1 MSQSHSPVWL
11 SGVLLIAIPVALPI
25 GVLLYVLFS
34 PVWAASESG
43 DVWLHIRAT
52 VLPTYLFN
60 TFALMALVGLAATF
74 IGVGTAW
81 LSAKFTFPLSKIL
94 APALILPLAA
104 PAYVVGYVYADLLEF
119 AGPVQSFLRATLDL
133 QWGEYYFPPIRSI
146 GGAALV
152 ISLVLYPY
160 IYLLART
167 SFMQQ
172 SVSLHE
178 TARVLGADSKRVFWR
193 VALPVARPAI
203 AGGMALVLMETVA
216 DYGVVEHFGVPT
228 FTSGIFRTWY
238 AMGEHAAALQLA
250 GWLFVIVALLVVTE
264 QFARRG
270 EHFNPISRSA
280 PADLVPLTGLGA
292 IGATLACALPV
303 LLGFVLPFG
312 ILLNHALLE
321 GDPLIGKGFS
331 ELLFNSVYVATVA
344 AILCALAALWLNY
357 AQRLRA
363 SIGVKLAVRTA
374 TLGYAIPG
382 MVLAVGLLVPL
393 TFLDRALSGFLRDNF
408 DFATGLVITGSV
420 AGLVFVYVARFLTV
434 AYNSS
439 HMGMAALHYNLDA
452 AARSLG
458 ATPGRVL
465 SKIHLPLLRPA
476 LLSGLLLVFIDVMKE
491 LPATLILRPF
501 NFETLATRV
510 YRLAADERL
519 GEAST
524 AALSIILLSL
534 VPTVLIV
541 FTKLVDNSD
550 RNLG

>member
-1 MSQSHSPVWL
+1 M
-11 SGVLLIAIPVALPI
+11 LLIAIPVALPI
-25 GVLLYVLFS
+25 GVLLYSLFLPLDVS
-34 PVWAASESG
+34 SESG
-43 DVWLHIRAT
+43 DVWVHIRQT
-52 VLPTYLFN
+52 VLPIYLYN
-60 TFALMALVGLAATF
+60 TFALMALVGSVATI

-81 LSAKFTFPLSKIL
+81 LSANFSFPLSKIL
-94 APALILPLAA
+94 TPALVLPLAA
-104 PAYVVGYVYADLLEF
+104 PAYVVGYVYADLFEF
-119 AGPVQSFLRATLDL
+119 AGPVQGFLRTAFDL
-133 QWGEYYFPPIRSI
+133 QGGEYYFPSIRSL
-146 GGAALV
+146 GGAGFV
-152 ISLVLYPY
+152 IALVLYPY
-160 IYLLART
+160 IYLLARS

-172 SVSLHE
+172 SVALHE

-203 AGGMALVLMETVA
+203 AGGIALVLMETVA

-238 AMGEHAAALQLA
+238 AMGEHSAALQLA
-250 GWLFVIVALLVVTE
+250 GWLFVIVALLVGAE

-270 EHFNPISRSA
+270 QHFNPVSRST
-280 PADLVPLTGLGA
+280 PTELVPLTGVKA
-292 IGATLACALPV
+292 IGATITCTVPV
-303 LLGFVLPFG
+303 LLGFVLPFAV
-312 ILLNHALLE
+312 LLNHALLE
-321 GDPLIGKGFS
+321 GDPMIGKGFS
-331 ELLFNSVYVATVA
+331 ELLFNSVYVAGIA

-363 SIGVKLAVRTA
+363 STGVKLAVRTA

-408 DFATGLVITGSV
+408 EIVGGLFITGTV
-420 AGLVFVYVARFLTV
+420 AGLIFVYVARFLTV

-458 ATPGRVL
+458 ATPIRVL
-465 SKIHLPLLRPA
+465 SAIHLPLLRPA
-476 LLSGLLLVFIDVMKE
+476 VLTGLLLVFIDVMKE
-491 LPATLILRPF
+491 LPATLIMRPF

-510 YRLAADERL
+510 FRLASDERL
-519 GEAST
+519 AEAST

-534 VPTVLIV
+534 IPTVMIL
-541 FTKLVDNSD
+541 FTKSIKNPD
-550 RNLG
+550 